1 MLGKIPCRRKRGQQR
16 MRWLD
21 GIIDSMDMNLSKRQ
35 EMVRNR
41 EAWDAAVHGVAN
53 LADTTWRL
61 NNTTIKYVTLPRQ
74 VLRILR

>member
-1 MLGKIPCRRKRGQQR
+1 